1 MKRIFLDKK
10 YLDDKFNQIVEYIV
24 HNGMVEDMSVL
35 QESPFTDYGSVVDI
49 FTDMTVWLG
58 IRKVIEGI
66 NANVAA

>member
-24 HNGMVEDMSVL
+24 HNGMMKDMSVL
-35 QESPFTDYGSVVDI
+35 QESPFTDYGNVVDI

-66 NANVAA
+66 NANAAA